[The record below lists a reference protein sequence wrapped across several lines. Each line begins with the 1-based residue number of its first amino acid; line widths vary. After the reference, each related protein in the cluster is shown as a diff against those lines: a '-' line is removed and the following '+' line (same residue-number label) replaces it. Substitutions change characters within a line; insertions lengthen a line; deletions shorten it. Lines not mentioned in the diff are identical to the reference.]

1 MVDNFKVNLIVAIC
15 VGLAGAIFFTFFPE
29 IFREKKGFKDFI
41 GIFILSFIGF
51 AFVGFVFALF
61 FGTF

>member
-1 MVDNFKVNLIVAIC
+1 MEDNFKVNFIVAIC
-15 VGLAGAIFFTFFPE
+15 VGFAGAIYFTFFPE

-51 AFVGFVFALF
+51 AFVGFIFALIL
-61 FGTF
+61 GTF